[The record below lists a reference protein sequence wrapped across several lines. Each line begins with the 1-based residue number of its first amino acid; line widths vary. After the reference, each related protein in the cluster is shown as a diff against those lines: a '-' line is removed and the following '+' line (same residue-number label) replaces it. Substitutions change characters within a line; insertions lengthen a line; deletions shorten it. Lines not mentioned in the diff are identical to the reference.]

1 MANYSIYCPIELREQ
16 VWLKAGHEPNNL
28 KERYSLSCDEKLWQS
43 AQAKSGYISMSRLMR
58 TLWQMWLDGQ
68 VVIEG
73 FNGFI
78 TITDLTTWLLTMYV
92 NDEIEINREDWVR

>member
-28 KERYSLSCDEKLWQS
+28 TVRYSLSCDEKLWQQ
-43 AQAKSGYISMSRLMR
+43 AQGKSGYISMSRLMR